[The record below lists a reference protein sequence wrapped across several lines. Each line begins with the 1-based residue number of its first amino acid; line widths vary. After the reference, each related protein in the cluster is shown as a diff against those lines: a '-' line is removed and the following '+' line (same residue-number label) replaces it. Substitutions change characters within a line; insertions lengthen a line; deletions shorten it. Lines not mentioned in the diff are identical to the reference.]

1 MFLTSREQK
10 LIQTFLKRG
19 KLTIAE
25 MMEITDT
32 SRRTLY
38 RDLNNLQK
46 SLPENISLENTDEGY
61 FLKGDINQLTQA
73 HELIDYSISERLY
86 GELLLLIENKASI
99 ASLTDYFGI
108 SQPTVTSDLK
118 QIEQALFENELVL
131 IRDRGLKLQQAFRNY
146 FLINFLTIKF

>member
-46 SLPENISLENTDEGY
+46 SLPENLSLENTDEGY
-61 FLKGDINQLTQA
+61 FLKGDINQLAQV

-118 QIEQALFENELVL
+118 QIKGHSDWVQMIHHQNGFQREKTSTLNQNHL
-131 IRDRGLKLQQAFRNY
+131 IE
-146 FLINFLTIKF
+146 IS

>member
-10 LIQTFLKRG
+10 LILTFLKRG

-86 GELLLLIENKASI
+86 GELLLLI
-99 ASLTDYFGI
+99 
-108 SQPTVTSDLK
+108 
-118 QIEQALFENELVL
+118 
-131 IRDRGLKLQQAFRNY
+131 
-146 FLINFLTIKF
+146 

>member
-73 HELIDYSISERLY
+73 HELIDYTMSERLY

-108 SQPTVTSDLK
+108 SQPTVTSDLR
-118 QIEQALFENELVL
+118 QLEQTLLENEISL
-131 IRDRGLKLQQAFRNY
+131 IRAGPKD
-146 FLINFLTIKF
+146 

>member
-131 IRDRGLKLQQAFRNY
+131 IRDRGLKRQKKIFVQYLWQ
-146 FLINFLTIKF
+146 